1 MTDGQS
7 IPDDLQAARRIISMM
22 GSGTPSS
29 NRAIAA

>member
-1 MTDGQS
+1 MTDGQG
-7 IPDDLQAARRIISMM
+7 IPDDLHQARRIIATL